1 MLTEED
7 FQTIAQCD
15 VFRDV
20 DSREL
25 PDALRFLGAYDRAYQ
40 KGEMIF
46 LLGEPIRYA
55 GIVLNGV
62 AELSFLDESDNS
74 VNMNHFA
81 KGAIFG
87 ESLACSGE
95 SGSPV
100 QMEALSEC
108 RILFLRFENLLNAK
122 RLDSGYQARIASNL
136 LRDFARQNV
145 FLNQKAR
152 ILSQKKLRDRIRVF
166 LRGRSVEE
174 DGSVRLGFNR
184 TELARFLGVNRS
196 ALSRELSAMRKDGIL
211 SLDGKSLRLLD
222 RDFLTHGQGNAT

>member
-1 MLTEED
+1 MLTEKD
-7 FQTIAQCD
+7 FQTIAQCG
-15 VFRDV
+15 VFQGV
-20 DSREL
+20 ESREL
-25 PDALRFLGAYDRAYQ
+25 PDALRFLDAYDRAYQ

-46 LLGEPIRYA
+46 LIGEPVRYA
-55 GIVLNGV
+55 GIMLDGV

-74 VNMNHFA
+74 VNMNHFT

-95 SGSPV
+95 SKSPV

-108 RILFLRFENLLNAK
+108 RILLLRFENVLNAT
-122 RLDSGYQARIASNL
+122 RLDSRYQARIASNL

-174 DGSVRLGFNR
+174 DGNVRLGFNR

-196 ALSRELSAMRKDGIL
+196 ALSRELSAMRKEGIL

-222 RDFLTHGQGNAT
+222 SAFLAHGQGNF